1 MKKANKKNYNK
12 NLDLA
17 KKLLA
22 KADEER
28 KEFVDKL
35 LEKFGLITGN
45 EYEDTIIMDRMV
57 TEEEEEY
64 GDSLVSTFKIMGI
77 TVGGT
82 RLEREIFPKLN
93 IKFTSYFYDSEFEA
107 VNLERDNFIK
117 EVIEK
122 QRELFRD
129 AKEMEKHLKD
139 LNSKFKHEQS
149 ERHCQA

>member
-1 MKKANKKNYNK
+1 MKKTNKKHYNK

-77 TVGGT
+77 TVGG
-82 RLEREIFPKLN
+82 
-93 IKFTSYFYDSEFEA
+93 Y
-107 VNLERDNFIK
+107 
-117 EVIEK
+117 
-122 QRELFRD
+122 
-129 AKEMEKHLKD
+129 
-139 LNSKFKHEQS
+139 
-149 ERHCQA
+149 

>member
-1 MKKANKKNYNK
+1 MKRINKKNYNK
-12 NLDLA
+12 NLNLA

-35 LEKFGLITGN
+35 LEKFGLITGD

-93 IKFTSYFYDSEFEA
+93 IKFTSYFYNSEFEA

-129 AKEMEKHLKD
+129 AKEMEKHLKE

-149 ERHCQA
+149 QGHCQA

>member
-82 RLEREIFPKLN
+82 RLEREIFPKLS
-93 IKFTSYFYDSEFEA
+93 IKFTSCFYDSEFEA

>member
-1 MKKANKKNYNK
+1 
-12 NLDLA
+12 
-17 KKLLA
+17 
-22 KADEER
+22 
-28 KEFVDKL
+28 
-35 LEKFGLITGN
+35 
-45 EYEDTIIMDRMV
+45 MV

>member
-1 MKKANKKNYNK
+1 MKRINKKNYNK
-12 NLDLA
+12 NLNLA

-35 LEKFGLITGN
+35 LEKFGLITGD

-57 TEEEEEY
+57 TEEEEEF

-82 RLEREIFPKLN
+82 RLEREIFPRLN

-129 AKEMEKHLKD
+129 AKEMEKHLKE

-149 ERHCQA
+149 QGHCQA

>member
-35 LEKFGLITGN
+35 LEKFGLITGD

-57 TEEEEEY
+57 TEEEEEF

-82 RLEREIFPKLN
+82 RLERETFPKLN
-93 IKFTSYFYDSEFEA
+93 IRFTSYFYDSEFEA

-117 EVIEK
+117 GVVEK

-139 LNSKFKHEQS
+139 LNSKFKREQN
-149 ERHCQA
+149 EKHCQA